1 MSRAIS
7 NKNVLA
13 AQFETADFDGPF
25 LASFGRPELCGVW
38 LIWGGSGSGKTTFTL
53 QLCKYL
59 TKFGRVAYDS
69 LEQGLSLSLQRAWE
83 RVEMAEAGSN
93 IILLNKEDLPE
104 LYERLRKRKSPEIVV
119 IDSVQYLS
127 KFYMEQFKKLKAEFP
142 DKLFIFISQADKAD
156 KDPAGSI
163 AKSIRYDADIK
174 IRVEGYKAFVTTRYE
189 DPTKGEGGA
198 DFIIWQEGA
207 DEYWA
212 EQIKLQRT

>member
-25 LASFGRPELCGVW
+25 LASFGRPELRGAW
-38 LIWGGSGSGKTTFTL
+38 IIWGTGGSGKTTFTL

-59 TKFGRVAYDS
+59 AGFRRVAYNS

-93 IILLNKEDLPE
+93 IILLNKETLPE
-104 LYERLRKRKSPEIVV
+104 LRARLSKRKSPEIIV
-119 IDSVQYLS
+119 IDSVQYLT
-127 KFYMEQFKKLKAEFP
+127 KFYVQQFNELKEDFP
-142 DKLFIFISQADKAD
+142 DKLFIFISQADKAG
-156 KDPAGSI
+156 KDPAGSV
-163 AKSIRYDADIK
+163 AKHIRYDADIK
-174 IRVEGYKAFVTTRYE
+174 IKVEGYKAFVTTRYE

-198 DFIIWQEGA
+198 DFIIWQQGA
-207 DEYWA
+207 NDYWA
-212 EQIKLQRT
+212 GQI